1 MSQGMWP
8 LTTIFVRA
16 KPVILVA
23 GQKERAEM
31 LDLWCHITYLRPGLT
46 MIVFK
51 DTVLK
56 SHWER

>member
-1 MSQGMWP
+1 M
-8 LTTIFVRA
+8 TTIFVRA